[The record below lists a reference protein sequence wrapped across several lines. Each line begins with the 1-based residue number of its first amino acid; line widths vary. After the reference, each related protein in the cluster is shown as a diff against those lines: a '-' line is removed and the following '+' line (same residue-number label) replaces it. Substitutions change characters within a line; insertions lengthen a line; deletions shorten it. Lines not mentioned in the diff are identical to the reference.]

1 MAHEEVQGLLQ
12 FLKESP
18 TAFHAVESICS
29 HLAGFEQLQENA
41 RWQLQPGG
49 HYYVTRNRSSGI
61 ALPLM
66 TMPTA
71 SASPRST
78 ENDTVPLAGTT

>member
-18 TAFHAVESICS
+18 TAFHAVEGICS
-29 HLAGFEQLQENA
+29 RLTGFEPLQENA

-49 HYYVTRNRSSGI
+49 RYYVP
-61 ALPLM
+61 A
-66 TMPTA
+66 
-71 SASPRST
+71 
-78 ENDTVPLAGTT
+78 